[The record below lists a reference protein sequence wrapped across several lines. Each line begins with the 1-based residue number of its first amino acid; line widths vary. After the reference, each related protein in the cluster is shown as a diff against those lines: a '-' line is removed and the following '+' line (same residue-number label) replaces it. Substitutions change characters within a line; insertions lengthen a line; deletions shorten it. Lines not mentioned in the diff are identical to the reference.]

1 VKRRPPI
8 KLSPV
13 ESEIVAEI
21 KALRASPEG
30 EFGAALL
37 RSPAR
42 LAYHFIHAT
51 HGNVQ
56 LRLSTIARE
65 LGTEM
70 RSLERAFATEYSQTM
85 AQCQVEVRLAF
96 ARTLLAIFPPTKI
109 SAIAAILGYDR
120 AQDFNR
126 FFKRH
131 MRQSPS
137 EWSRKEREK
146 IASEQ
151 RRPSAD

>member
-1 VKRRPPI
+1 
-8 KLSPV
+8 LSPV
-13 ESEIVAEI
+13 ESEVVAEI

-37 RSPAR
+37 RTPAGF
-42 LAYHFIHAT
+42 AYHFIHAS

-56 LRLSTIARE
+56 LRLVTIARA

-70 RSLERAFATEYSQTM
+70 RTLERTFAAEYNQTM
-85 AQCQVEVRLAF
+85 AQCQVDVRLAF
-96 ARTLLAIFPPTKI
+96 ARTLLGIFPPTKI

-126 FFKRH
+126 FFKKH

-137 EWSRKEREK
+137 EWSRKERER
-146 IASEQ
+146 IATEQ
-151 RRPSAD
+151 KRPSLD